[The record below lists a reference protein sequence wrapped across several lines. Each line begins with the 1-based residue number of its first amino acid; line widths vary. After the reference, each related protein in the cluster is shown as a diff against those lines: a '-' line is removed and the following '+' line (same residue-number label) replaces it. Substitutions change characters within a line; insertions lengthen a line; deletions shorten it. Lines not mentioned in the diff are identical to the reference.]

1 MAIKMSLNQTGEFIF
16 GWVINVIKDLCCY
29 YEQQA
34 VISETVADV
43 VFMSPQF
50 MSDKPLQ
57 SHS

>member
-1 MAIKMSLNQTGEFIF
+1 MAIKMSLNQTDEFIF

-34 VISETVADV
+34 EMSKTVADV

-50 MSDKPLQ
+50 VPDKP
-57 SHS
+57 